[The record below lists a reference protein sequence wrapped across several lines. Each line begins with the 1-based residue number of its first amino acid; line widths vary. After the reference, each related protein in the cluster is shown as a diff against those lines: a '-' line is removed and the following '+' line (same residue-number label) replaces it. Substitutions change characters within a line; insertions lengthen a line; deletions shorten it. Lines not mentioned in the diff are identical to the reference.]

1 MFNFSP
7 LTFCKTNGRGYW
19 SEAVRDVNIT
29 KCGVAY
35 INDEG
40 DFGELRVYFNTK
52 TWDVKELGLIYTDA
66 QFMKDFKAILKTKL
80 GFTDKELKQISY
92 SEQGM
97 QGNTYVSMDLLGADV
112 INKFNSL
119 VPTLA

>member
-1 MFNFSP
+1 MFNFSAF
-7 LTFCKTNGRGYW
+7 TFCKTNGRGYW
-19 SEAVRDVNIT
+19 SNAVRDVNIT
-29 KCGVAY
+29 KCAVAY
-35 INDEG
+35 TNDEG
-40 DFGELRVYFNTK
+40 NFGELRVYFNTA
-52 TWDVKELGLIYTDA
+52 TWNVKELGLIYTDA
-66 QFMKDFKAILKTKL
+66 QFMKEFKAVLKNKL

-97 QGNTYVSMDLLGADV
+97 QGNNYVSMDLLGANV